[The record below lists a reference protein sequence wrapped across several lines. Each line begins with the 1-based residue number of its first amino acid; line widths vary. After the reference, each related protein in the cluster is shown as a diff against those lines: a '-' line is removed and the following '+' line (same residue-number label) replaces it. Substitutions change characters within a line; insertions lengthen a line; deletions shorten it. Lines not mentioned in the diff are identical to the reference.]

1 MVSSLAV
8 TETQF
13 AEQFKRFI
21 DGSDDFLREIRERA
35 FRHFE
40 ENGFPSV
47 RNENWKYTNVAPIA
61 KENWTVTP
69 VALTPSSAAGED
81 VRGLVEKFNFERNG
95 FTALNGAFSQPVVF
109 RIPRETSV
117 SKPIEFA
124 FAADAGSAIF
134 PHVIV
139 IAEAGSKA
147 TLVETYNSTAKGFTN
162 VAVQIIVEDN
172 ASLTHFRVQKDSPE
186 AFNVGTTEVTLG
198 RGSYYNATSINLGS
212 AISRHDIDLKFTAD
226 GGEAHV
232 DGLYM
237 LNGSQHADTHSVI
250 DHTVPNCTSG
260 QNYKG
265 VLNDKSRAV
274 FNGIVFVREDA
285 HGTDAQ
291 QSNKNLLLSNDARV
305 DTKPQLEIFN
315 DDVKCSHGATV
326 GQLEDEELF
335 YLLTRGLPETLARN
349 LLTYGFAEEIINK
362 IGIELIKNELDSAVL
377 NRLATDLETKI

>member
-1 MVSSLAV
+1 MISSLAV

-13 AEQFKRFI
+13 ADKFREFLKSSN
-21 DGSDDFLREIRERA
+21 DGLRSFREAA
-35 FRHFE
+35 FAYFQQ
-40 ENGFPSV
+40 NGFPSV
-47 RNENWKYTNVAPIA
+47 RDENWKYTNVAPIT
-61 KENWTVTP
+61 KEDWTVEP
-69 VALTPSSAAGED
+69 AALTSSPASGEE
-81 VRGLVEKFNFERNG
+81 VRGSFEKFNFARNG
-95 FTALNGAFSQPVVF
+95 FTALNAAFASPVIY

-117 SKPIEFA
+117 GEPIEIS
-124 FAADAGSAIF
+124 FAAADGKVIF

-147 TLVETYNSTAKGFTN
+147 TLVETYASPLKGFTDA
-162 VAVQIIVEDN
+162 AVQIIVEDN
-172 ASLTHFRVQKDSPE
+172 ASLTHFRVQKDSAE
-186 AFNVGTTEVTLG
+186 AFHVGTTDVSLG
-198 RGSYYNATSINLGS
+198 RGSYYNATSINLGAS
-212 AISRHDIDLKFTAD
+212 LSRHDIDLKFTAE
-226 GGEAHV
+226 GATGLV

-250 DHTVPNCTSG
+250 DHLVPNCTSG

-274 FNGIVFVREDA
+274 FNGIVFVRENA

-291 QSNKNLLLSNDARV
+291 QSNKNLLLSNEARV

-362 IGIELIKNELDSAVL
+362 IDIDSIKSELDSSVL
-377 NRLATDLETKI
+377 NRLNAEIE